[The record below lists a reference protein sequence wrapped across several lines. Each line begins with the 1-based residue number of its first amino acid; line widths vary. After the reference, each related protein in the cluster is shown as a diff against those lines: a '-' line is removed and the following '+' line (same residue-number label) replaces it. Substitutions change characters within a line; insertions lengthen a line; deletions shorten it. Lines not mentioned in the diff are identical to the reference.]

1 MLETVVNTVWKR
13 VWAWAGRVPLR
24 TKIIGIVVSALC
36 TAGFFALIWF
46 HVRMNHLLQR
56 AGASGATMELSEPIF
71 VVVLSIVGGFFVA
84 WLLTL
89 ILTRPIL
96 ETTWVARR
104 VHQGDLSYRAPVW
117 ADDEMGELAQ
127 SFNTMIDRLL
137 HSQQALEVSN
147 LRLLARNQE
156 LSLLYELAGM
166 SAGTTSAHDILS
178 SGLVRIGQ
186 AAGADAGMMLWPT
199 STGSLQVAAQD
210 RTPAALTQA
219 VDRIVRA
226 GLPLLVTA
234 PCAYHLSL
242 IPSTDDTALPILA
255 DAARQSGF
263 GSCSLTPI
271 RVHDEVKG
279 LLLVFFR
286 KPDSLD
292 TTGSFLLNAACNQL
306 AVAVDNAT
314 LWEELKHRDIS
325 RTKLL
330 AQAVTAQELERERIS
345 RELHDET
352 GQALTSLLV
361 QLKVLERL
369 RDPSAIAQ
377 QAQELREIVVGT
389 LEEVRRLARD
399 LRPAMLN
406 DLGLTPTLDGH
417 IKTFRRK
424 TNLDIEFEAVVA
436 ENFRLPGDV
445 ELALYR
451 TVQEALTNV
460 ARHANATKTLVLL
473 EAVDSTVSLSVSDN
487 GCGFD
492 VAAVLQSNESG
503 VGLLGIRER
512 VELIG
517 GALQIDS
524 APGQGTRLR
533 VDVEVKAVR
542 T

>member
-1 MLETVVNTVWKR
+1 MLETVVDRLWKPF
-13 VWAWAGRVPLR
+13 WARAGRVPLR
-24 TKIIGIVVSALC
+24 TKMIGIVVSALG

-46 HVRMNHLLQR
+46 HVRMSHLLQE
-56 AGASGATMELSEPIF
+56 AGASGPTMELSEPAF
-71 VVVLSIVGGFFVA
+71 VIILSIVGGFFVA

-96 ETTWVARR
+96 DTTWVARR

-117 ADDEMGELAQ
+117 ANDEMGELAQ

-137 HSQQALEVSN
+137 RSQQALEESN
-147 LRLLARNQE
+147 QRLVARNEE
-156 LSLLYELAGM
+156 LLLLYALAAM
-166 SAGTTSAHDILS
+166 SAGAMSAHDILQA
-178 SGLVRIGQ
+178 GMARICH
-186 AAGADAGMMLWPT
+186 AAKADAGMMVWP
-199 STGSLQVAAQD
+199 SPGGQFELAAQD
-210 RTPAALTQA
+210 ATPDELQETLRKALDGGFSLKLSAPRT
-219 VDRIVRA
+219 D
-226 GLPLLVTA
+226 PLSPPYTGEMAFA
-234 PCAYHLSL
+234 P
-242 IPSTDDTALPILA
+242 LA
-255 DAARQSGF
+255 RAARQAGF
-263 GSCSLTPI
+263 QVFCQMPV
-271 RVHDEVKG
+271 RVRDEVKG
-279 LLLVFFR
+279 LLLLFFR
-286 KPDSLD
+286 SPQSADSTVVSLV
-292 TTGSFLLNAACNQL
+292 NAACSQL
-306 AVAVDNAT
+306 AVAVENAA
-314 LWEELKHRDIS
+314 LWEELKQRDAT
-325 RTKLL
+325 RAKLL
-330 AQAVTAQELERERIS
+330 AQSVMAQELERERIS

-377 QAQELREIVVGT
+377 QAQELREIVVVT
-389 LEEVRRLARD
+389 LDEVRRLARD

-424 TNLDIEFEAVVA
+424 TNLDIEFEAVVS
-436 ENFRLPGDV
+436 ENLRLPRDV

-460 ARHANATKTLVLL
+460 ARHASATKALVLL
-473 EAVDSTVSLSVSDN
+473 EEVDNSVSLSISDN

-492 VAAVLQSNESG
+492 VPAVMQSSESG

-533 VDVEVKAVR
+533 VDVDVKANG